1 MLDMSIFILTS
12 WTLKLTSLYDWW
24 IWASKDWDK
33 NWGIKFWTYRKNWEF
48 GLTFSNLSLLFE
60 PKLDPNLQAW
70 AWVHACGNPTKP
82 WNLEYTLT
90 GSWSE
95 VAIFGAQNVAKVQ
108 VFFTCTTRIMAS
120 RAHIALSQKKI
131 VSCKGTIHVVT
142 ITP

>member
-1 MLDMSIFILTS
+1 
-12 WTLKLTSLYDWW
+12 
-24 IWASKDWDK
+24 
-33 NWGIKFWTYRKNWEF
+33 
-48 GLTFSNLSLLFE
+48 LLFE

-120 RAHIALSQKKI
+120 RAHIALSQKKLCH
-131 VSCKGTIHVVT
+131 VKGPFMWSLLHPSEMVHGLHFFHKFASIWACGHFEDMVT
-142 ITP
+142 L